1 MHTLLRER
9 VAGGLLIL
17 ACTWPHA
24 GLGQAPSPASSP
36 AAAPATAPAAARP
49 AARLPV
55 RRVVLYKSGIGYF
68 EHVGRVL
75 GDQTLSIDLT
85 SGQLDDVLKS
95 LTTIDLG
102 GGRIS
107 GITYNTEAPL
117 AQRLGTLRL
126 SLGESATRATLLT
139 ALRGA
144 RVEAGLAGAM
154 VSGRVLSV
162 ETRQR
167 ASADGTSTLEA
178 RDELVLVSDSGD
190 VRTIELRPGVAVRMI
205 DADLRQQ
212 VGQYLDL
219 MSSTRAQDLRRMAIA
234 TSGSGARDVF
244 VSYVSA
250 VPVWKTTYRLVV
262 PTQAERKPLLQG
274 WAIVDNTLGEDWR
287 DVELS
292 LVAGAPQSFIQRI
305 SQPYYVDRPVVDL
318 PQRVSLSPQTHDAT
332 LAFGGSGLTGRVSDA
347 TGGALPGAT
356 VRALDGGRVVAQTST
371 TGDGSYQLAG
381 VPPGRYQLVASL
393 EGFNS
398 ESREIVVG
406 AGANASQAF
415 TLAVG
420 MVSESVNV
428 EASKR
433 AAAPT
438 FRSRGNAG
446 RGSGGALGGV
456 VGGLPASPPPPAP
469 MSLDAITRAVE
480 SSAQG
485 SDLGD
490 LFEYKLKQPVTIA
503 RNQSA
508 LVPIV
513 QADVSLE
520 KVSLWSQA
528 SGRARPLRA
537 VWLTNS
543 TGLTLDGGSVT
554 LIEGDAFAGEGLIE
568 PLKPGERRLL
578 SYAADLAVLVTLA
591 RDSSPQRVTRMRIAR
606 GVVTEHREDRARAT
620 YTVRNE
626 DAAAR
631 DVVIEHPVNRG
642 WTLGPGVKPVESSPT
657 VHRFRV
663 AVAPRATATLVVD
676 ESRPVETRYQVSSL
690 SSEQVALLVKGP
702 RADPAIE
709 ARLAAILAKRDAMAA
724 LQQEIAAKEEELER
738 ISDGQERVR
747 ENMKALKGSDAERTL
762 VERYTKQLTAEEDR
776 IDTLKREGAA
786 LAAKLAV
793 SRTELDALIEAL
805 SVDVTVP
812 GS

>member
-1 MHTLLRER
+1 MHTLLRQR
-9 VAGGLLIL
+9 IAGGLLIL
-17 ACTWPHA
+17 ACAWPHA
-24 GLGQAPSPASSP
+24 ALGQAPSPASSP
-36 AAAPATAPAAARP
+36 AAAPVAAPAATRP

-75 GDQTLSIDLT
+75 GDQSLSIDLT

-126 SLGESATRATLLT
+126 SLGESATRAALLT

-144 RVEAGLAGAM
+144 RVEAGPAGAM

-167 ASADGTSTLEA
+167 ASGDGTATFEA

-190 VRTIELRPGVAVRMI
+190 VRTIELRPGVTVRLI

-234 TSGSGARDVF
+234 TTGSGARDVF

-305 SQPYYVDRPVVDL
+305 SQPYYVDRPIVEL

-332 LAFGGSGLTGRVSDA
+332 LASGGAGLRGRVNDA
-347 TGGALPGAT
+347 TGQPLPGAS
-356 VRALDGGRVVAQTST
+356 VRALDGGRVVAETFT

-393 EGFNS
+393 QGFNS
-398 ESREIVVG
+398 ESREVVVG
-406 AGANASQAF
+406 GGANASQLF

-420 MVSESVNV
+420 VVSESVNV
-428 EASKR
+428 ETSQR
-433 AAAPT
+433 AAAPR
-438 FRSRGNAG
+438 FRTRGVG
-446 RGSGGALGGV
+446 PSSGGAM
-456 VGGLPASPPPPAP
+456 PSPPPPPAP
-469 MSLDAITRAVE
+469 MSLDAMTRAVE
-480 SSAQG
+480 SSAQA

-520 KVSLWSQA
+520 KVSLWSPT

-537 VWLTNS
+537 VWITNS

-578 SYAADLAVLVTLA
+578 SYAADLAVLVTVA
-591 RDSSPQRVTRMRIAR
+591 RDSSPQRVTRLRIAR
-606 GVVTEHREDRARAT
+606 AVVTEHREDRARAT

-631 DVVIEHPVNRG
+631 DVVIEHPVSSG
-642 WTLGPGVKPVESSPT
+642 WTLGAGVKPVESSPT

-690 SSEQVALLVKGP
+690 SSEQVALLVKGQ
-702 RADPAIE
+702 RVDPTIE
-709 ARLAAILAKRDAMAA
+709 ARLGAIVAKRDAIAA
-724 LQQEIAAKEEELER
+724 LQQEITAKEEELER
-738 ISDGQERVR
+738 ISEGQERVR

-762 VERYTKQLTAEEDR
+762 VERYTKQLTTEEDR
-776 IDTLKREGAA
+776 IDTLTREGAA
-786 LAAKLAV
+786 LTAKLAA
-793 SRTELDALIEAL
+793 SQAELDALIAAL
-805 SVDVTVP
+805 SVDVVVP